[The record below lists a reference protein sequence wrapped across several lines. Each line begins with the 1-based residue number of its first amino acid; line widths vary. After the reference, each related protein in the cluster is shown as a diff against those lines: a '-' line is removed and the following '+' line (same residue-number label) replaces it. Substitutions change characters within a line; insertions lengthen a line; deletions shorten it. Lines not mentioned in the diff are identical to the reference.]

1 MDGRDE
7 RDDPKKGSRLVPS
20 PFIIGAE
27 DCFARML
34 TQQQLA
40 ALLIKV
46 AVSASIASILMRFN
60 RIQKILLRDDR
71 TVNDRVQLAFI
82 FSILFGASAGV
93 RSLANQYAA
102 IDLALE
108 GSIIAGFLGGYVS
121 GLITGLC
128 VSLPDMFAGKW
139 MSMPLFAAAG
149 IVGGLMHDL
158 APRKEDIWY
167 FSPFVEM
174 NLYRFFRQML
184 RWNRGAIERRVV
196 KLAAF
201 NIICN
206 ALVITME
213 LLRWGI
219 HLGFAKHNTFLLFGA
234 EKASVWLIV
243 WSAVTTLFAVCLPI
257 RVWSSFRAERQLELQ
272 RARLTEARLAALTNQ
287 INPHFLFN
295 TLNSV
300 STLIRIDPDRAR
312 SMVYRLSKILR
323 KLLRKTDNFAPLRDE
338 ISFIDD
344 YLGIEMVRFG
354 DKLRFQ
360 KEIDGATLDRM
371 VPSMI
376 LQPIVENSI
385 KHGLAGKVDGGTI
398 WLRTRME
405 GARLLITIEDDGVG
419 IEESKMNSLFHSGIG
434 VSNVNERLRVLFGP
448 GSWLTVES
456 QLGEGTVTMIEI
468 PEAESAVSTLRES
481 GAVTEV

>member
-1 MDGRDE
+1 M
-7 RDDPKKGSRLVPS
+7 
-20 PFIIGAE
+20 GAE
-27 DCFARML
+27 DCFAWML

-93 RSLANQYAA
+93 RILANQYAA

-108 GSIIAGFLGGYVS
+108 GSIIAGLLGGYVS
-121 GLITGLC
+121 GLLTGLC
-128 VSLPDMFAGKW
+128 VSLPDMFADKW

-149 IVGGLMHDL
+149 IVGGIMHDL
-158 APRKEDIWY
+158 APRKDDIWY

-174 NLYRFFRQML
+174 NLYRFFRQIL
-184 RWNRGAIERRVV
+184 RRNRGTIDRRVV

-213 LLRWGI
+213 MLRWGI
-219 HLGFAKHNTFLLFGA
+219 HQEFHKHNTFLLFA
-234 EKASVWLIV
+234 TERPSPWLV
-243 WSAVTTLFAVCLPI
+243 AWSAVTTLFAVCLPI

-300 STLIRIDPDRAR
+300 STLIRLDPDRAR
-312 SMVYRLSKILR
+312 AMVYRLSKILR
-323 KLLRKTDNFAPLRDE
+323 KLLRKTENFSPLRDE

-354 DKLRFQ
+354 DKLRFS
-360 KEIDGATLDRM
+360 KEIGDATLDRM

-385 KHGLAGKVDGGTI
+385 KHGLAAKVDGGAI
-398 WLRTRME
+398 WLCTRLEDSRKE
-405 GARLLITIEDDGVG
+405 GSRLLITIEDDGVG
-419 IEESKMNSLFHSGIG
+419 IEESKMDSLFHSGIG

-448 GSWLTVES
+448 GDWLTVKS
-456 QLGEGTVTMIEI
+456 RLGHGTITVIEI
-468 PEAESAVSTLRES
+468 PE
-481 GAVTEV
+481 TEQAASVVVDTTVVAKNV